1 MTSARKVS
9 ADRLGAFSDA
19 VIAVIITIMVL
30 ELKAPEGTTFEE
42 LLHIWPTAVAYLVS
56 FLFIA
61 IIWTNHHHLLR
72 LVTHVTNRLIW
83 VNFAHLFGI
92 SLVPFATDWIAN
104 AHVAPAP
111 VTLYAAIFFYI
122 DLIYRVFE
130 KEIFAQCDD
139 TQLSP
144 RSRRL
149 ARKRSLGTL
158 LIFAAAAV
166 VALFVPL
173 LGLALIVSA
182 LAMYLRP
189 EIRDDLLGPASSN

>member
-1 MTSARKVS
+1 MTPVRKVG
-9 ADRLGAFSDA
+9 ADRLAAFSDA

-30 ELKAPEGTTFEE
+30 ELKAPEGTSFEE
-42 LLHIWPTAVAYLVS
+42 LLSLWPTAVAYLVS

-92 SLVPFATDWIAN
+92 SLVPFATAWIAN
-104 AHVAPAP
+104 AHVASAP
-111 VTLYAAIFFYI
+111 VTVYAAIFFGV
-122 DLIYRVFE
+122 DFVYRQFE
-130 KEIFAQCDD
+130 KDVFAQADD
-139 TQLSP
+139 TQISP

-149 ARKRSLGTL
+149 ARQRSLGTL
-158 LIFAAAAV
+158 LMFAAAAV

-182 LAMYLRP
+182 LALYLRP
-189 EIRDDLLGPASSN
+189 EIPDDLMDAARPN